1 MSAPQVLPNLLTAQQ
16 VGDIIQRDHTTV
28 LWLFRAGKLSG
39 YRLGHH
45 GVRFRIDDVVAYLD
59 AHRVEAS

>member
-1 MSAPQVLPNLLTAQQ
+1 MPELDQLLTARQ
-16 VGDIIQRDHTTV
+16 VGEFIQRDHTTV
-28 LWLFRAGKLSG
+28 LWLFRTGKLSG

-45 GVRFRIDDVVAYLD
+45 GVRFSIDDVRSYLD